1 MRVHPYNIHASRGN
15 HPDQGV
21 QIMRGMLTRGACA
34 TGLLLSAGVGLIT
47 APAPAHAD
55 DECGPGP
62 IVTCPAGGNFT
73 ATGVTYN
80 TSVDFSLTT
89 VPNSATV
96 GLNVGSQGLNV
107 TATGAANLDI
117 DMSRGSVSG
126 SGGVN
131 LQTQSGDIAVSLRT
145 LSVGNPLS
153 IDSGSGDIVITFAAE
168 VVPSGVAPGATLQ
181 AEAMNLAGN
190 GLILDLASTQ
200 LPIGPN
206 DSSYFS
212 SNPALVGT
220 VDFSGITGRD
230 TVVIRAGNR
239 WQATGN
245 SVMSGGDSL
254 VRIDAGGFL
263 HTQLTV
269 GGTGAFPSIAVD
281 APDLIDFGGGQN
293 RIDNDGTIVVG
304 ASQYPGG
311 ALLIEE
317 VQVRREGE
325 LRLVNLD
332 VLHNAGDIY
341 LGRFSLASN
350 TGLAPTTDF
359 WPDDILTLEGAT
371 FNGLAGSRLFVDV
384 NLNSTTGQAGC
395 DASLRDPDSGDLP
408 AADCVNIKGGATEG
422 RTTVVINDLVPGDR
436 GAYIP
441 DGITLVDV
449 AGGVSAPGHFVIDP
463 SSSSYSS
470 SNGGVVDK
478 GMFFFPLTYDADTQ
492 QHRLYGLPSQ
502 SAHQLPLLGH
512 AAQSLWRDTS
522 RTPLQRQ
529 SDIRE
534 ALSAGGAMEGNAWAH
549 SSRVNADR
557 EALGREVAGSS
568 TYDFVN
574 DHELELTSILLGRD
588 FVLGADGD
596 RAWMVGGMIGYGSA
610 DLAFEASPNAA
621 NLEGMVVGAY
631 GGYVQGGFFIDA
643 LVNAHFLEA
652 DIDIPA
658 LGFDTVGGF
667 VSGEVQSLGVD
678 LNAGWRG
685 WQAGPVVIEPLAGLS
700 WVSVAID
707 DMRVAPQDP
716 DPNRQGIDLRYE
728 DPVSLRGSLGAR
740 LAAEGLAV
748 IVPRM
753 DLGLTVRYVEEFDG
767 ESRLA
772 MDNIGPL
779 SPTVSNT
786 LDGGFVDVD
795 GSVVLSDLPGNVA
808 AILSVSG
815 SFGDDYSSLGG
826 SAGFRYRW

>member
-1 MRVHPYNIHASRGN
+1 MRIQSYNIDAGHGN

-21 QIMRGMLTRGACA
+21 QTMRGMLTRGAGA
-34 TGLLLSAGVGLIT
+34 TGLLLSAGVGLMT

-73 ATGVTYN
+73 ATGVTYK

-107 TATGAANLDI
+107 TATGAASLDI
-117 DMSRGSVSG
+117 DMSGGFVVG

-131 LQTQSGDIAVSLRT
+131 LQTQSGDIAVSLRG
-145 LSVGNPLS
+145 LSAGNPLT
-153 IDSGSGDIVITFAAE
+153 IDSGSGDMTITFAAA
-168 VVPSGVAPGATLQ
+168 VVPSGAAPNATVQ
-181 AEAMNLAGN
+181 AEAMNLSGDD
-190 GLILDLASTQ
+190 LTLDLASTQ
-200 LPIGPN
+200 LPLGPN
-206 DSSYFS
+206 QTGYFS
-212 SNPALVGT
+212 SNPALVGP
-220 VDFSGITGRD
+220 VDFSAISGAATII
-230 TVVIRAGNR
+230 IRGGNR

-245 SVMSGGDSL
+245 SLMSSGDSM
-254 VRIDAGGFL
+254 VNIEGGGFL
-263 HTQLTV
+263 HTKLTV
-269 GGTGAFPSIAVD
+269 GGGGTFPPAAVD
-281 APDLIDFGGGQN
+281 APDVIEFGAGQN
-293 RIDNDGTIVVG
+293 TINNAGTIAVG
-304 ASQYPGG
+304 SVQATGG
-311 ALLIEE
+311 ILLPEQ
-317 VQVRREGE
+317 VQLNREGE
-325 LRLVNLD
+325 LRLVGLGTLN
-332 VLHNAGDIY
+332 NAGNIY
-341 LGRFSLASN
+341 LGRFSLASSA
-350 TGLAPTTDF
+350 GLPTTTDF

-384 NLNSTTGQAGC
+384 NLNSAAGQAGC

-408 AADCVNIKGGATEG
+408 AADCVNIKGGATQG
-422 RTTVVINDLVPGDR
+422 QTTVVINDLVPGDR

-449 AGGVSAPGHFVIDP
+449 SGGDSAAGHFVIDP
-463 SSSSYSS
+463 SSSSYSA

-478 GMFFFPLTYDADTQ
+478 GLFFFPLTYDADMQ

-502 SAHQLPLLGH
+502 AAHQLPLLGH

-522 RTPLQRQ
+522 RTPFQRQ

-557 EALGREVAGSS
+557 EVIGREVAGSS

-643 LVNAHFLEA
+643 LVNANFLEA

-658 LGFDTVGGF
+658 LGLNTVGGF

-685 WQAGPVVIEPLAGLS
+685 WQAGPVAIEPLAGLS

-748 IVPRM
+748 IAPRM

-786 LDGGFVDVD
+786 LDGGFIDVD
-795 GSVVLSDLPGNVA
+795 GSVVLSNLPGNVA

>member
-1 MRVHPYNIHASRGN
+1 MRVHPTHIHASRGN
-15 HPDQGV
+15 HPEQGV
-21 QIMRGMLTRGACA
+21 QTMRGMLIRGAGI
-34 TGLLLSAGVGLIT
+34 TGLLLSAGVGLIA

-89 VPNSATV
+89 VPNSSTV

-107 TATGAANLDI
+107 SATGAASLDI
-117 DMSRGSVSG
+117 DMSGGFVVG

-131 LQTQSGDIAVSLRT
+131 LQTQSGDIAVSLRGV
-145 LSVGNPLS
+145 SAGNPLN
-153 IDSGSGDIVITFAAE
+153 IDAGSGDMTITLAVE
-168 VVPSGVAPGATLQ
+168 RAPFSVTPIATLE
-181 AEAMNLAGN
+181 AEAMSLSGN
-190 GLILDLASTQ
+190 GLTLDLASTL
-200 LPIGPN
+200 LPAGPN
-206 DSSYFS
+206 DSFNFS
-212 SNPALVGT
+212 ANPALVGP
-220 VDFSGITGRD
+220 VDFSGITGSD
-230 TVVIRAGNR
+230 TLVIRADNR

-245 SVMSGGDSL
+245 SLMSGGDSL
-254 VRIDAGGFL
+254 VRIEAGGFL

-269 GGTGAFPSIAVD
+269 GGTGAFPSVAVD

-293 RIDNDGTIVVG
+293 RIDNAGTIVVG

-311 ALLIEE
+311 SLLIEE
-317 VQVRREGE
+317 VQLRREGE

-332 VLHNAGDIY
+332 VLNNAGDVY
-341 LGRFSLASN
+341 LGRFSLASS
-350 TGLAPTTDF
+350 TGLPPTTDL

-384 NLNSTTGQAGC
+384 NLNSAAGQAGC
-395 DASLRDPDSGDLP
+395 DAGLRDPDSGDLP

-422 RTTVVINDLVPGDR
+422 QTTVVINDLVPGDR

-449 AGGVSAPGHFVIDP
+449 SGGDSAAGHFVIDP

-478 GMFFFPLTYDADTQ
+478 GLFFFPLTYDADTQ

-522 RTPLQRQ
+522 RTPFQRQ

-557 EALGREVAGSS
+557 DAIGREVAGSS
-568 TYDFVN
+568 TYGFVN

-631 GGYVQGGFFIDA
+631 GGYVQGGFFVDA
-643 LVNAHFLEA
+643 LVNANFLQA

-658 LGFDTVGGF
+658 LELNTVGGYI
-667 VSGEVQSLGVD
+667 SGDVQSLGLD

-685 WQAGPVVIEPLAGLS
+685 WQAGPVAIEPLVGLS
-700 WVSVAID
+700 WVTVAID

-716 DPNRQGIDLRYE
+716 NPKRQGIDLRYD

-740 LAAEGLAV
+740 LAAEGLAF
-748 IVPRM
+748 IAPRM

-786 LDGGFVDVD
+786 LDGGFIDVD
-795 GSVVLSDLPGNVA
+795 GSVVLSNLPGNVA

-815 SFGDDYSSLGG
+815 SFGDDYRSLGG